1 MPHESAAC
9 LGLYRPGPTGSP
21 AGPLD
26 QLPPLRTGVPLQAA
40 AQALRV
46 LCAAPGLAAI
56 TLTEV
61 NPSYDPAGHQLVRYV
76 DAVADAIAHGLTSR

>member
-1 MPHESAAC
+1 MPGTVPPGTDRVASGAA
-9 LGLYRPGPTGSP
+9 GPTS
-21 AGPLD
+21 
-26 QLPPLRTGVPLQAA
+26 PLRHRVRVQAA

-46 LCAAPGLAAI
+46 LCAAPGLATI

-76 DAVADAIAHGLTSR
+76 DAIADAIAHGLTSR

>member
-1 MPHESAAC
+1 MRPLNGRRCRTSLLHAWDCTARD
-9 LGLYRPGPTGSP
+9 RPGRQRGRWTNSP
-21 AGPLD
+21 HFG
-26 QLPPLRTGVPLQAA
+26 TGVPLQAA

-61 NPSYDPAGHQLVRYV
+61 NSPGEWRSSAARLSERARIG
-76 DAVADAIAHGLTSR
+76 